1 MTLVP
6 SPAPTRTAVFGAVT
20 EPAAGDALSIVAE
33 AVAVVQVVLEA
44 DLQKL
49 EQIIIVVD
57 YQLGFSTTQEAF

>member
-1 MTLVP
+1 MGRVVHDIHLVRI
-6 SPAPTRTAVFGAVT
+6 ALDYDTR
-20 EPAAGDALSIVAE
+20 SIVAE

-44 DLQKL
+44 DLEKL

>member
-1 MTLVP
+1 MGRVVHDIHLVRI
-6 SPAPTRTAVFGAVT
+6 ALHYDTR
-20 EPAAGDALSIVAE
+20 SIVAE